1 METGVATDV
10 IIVCSSQSCC
20 LFCLSV
26 FSCCSLASNIFTR
39 WEHAQTCME
48 ANSVRND
55 VKKTRQEKMFQT
67 TF

>member
-1 METGVATDV
+1 METEVATDV

-39 WEHAQTCME
+39 RERAQTLLHG
-48 ANSVRND
+48 S
-55 VKKTRQEKMFQT
+55 
-67 TF
+67 